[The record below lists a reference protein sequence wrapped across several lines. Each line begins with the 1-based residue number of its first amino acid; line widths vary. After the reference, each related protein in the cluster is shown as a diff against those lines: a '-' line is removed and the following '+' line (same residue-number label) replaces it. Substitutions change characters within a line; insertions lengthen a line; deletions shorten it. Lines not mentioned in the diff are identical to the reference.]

1 MYVDD
6 GEMVADLVWRHS
18 LAHRIHCM
26 WYGDLIHDGLSEL
39 TIVTTGGV
47 HILQVSLSFSTT
59 ELRHFFMLF
68 SVSFS
73 VQHNLGQARRV
84 VSERLVHSLG
94 RKDCELNDEE
104 GTTCA

>member
-1 MYVDD
+1 
-6 GEMVADLVWRHS
+6 
-18 LAHRIHCM
+18 M
-26 WYGDLIHDGLSEL
+26 WYGDLTHDGLSEL

-47 HILQVSLSFSTT
+47 HILASQQLSSNISVKWAVF
-59 ELRHFFMLF
+59 HVKC

-84 VSERLVHSLG
+84 VAERLVHSLG
-94 RKDCELNDEE
+94 QKDCELNDEE

>member
-1 MYVDD
+1 
-6 GEMVADLVWRHS
+6 
-18 LAHRIHCM
+18 M
-26 WYGDLIHDGLSEL
+26 WYGDLTHDGLSEL

-59 ELRHFFMLF
+59 ELKYFCKMDNFSCEF